1 MKKPKKCVP
10 QYSKEWKV
18 ARKGEQYKDE
28 KIILKTFTEEQQ
40 MFVIRPYLITM
51 PSPRVIL

>member
-18 ARKGEQYKDE
+18 ARKAEQYKDE
-28 KIILKTFTEEQQ
+28 KII
-40 MFVIRPYLITM
+40 
-51 PSPRVIL
+51 